1 MKKIILSALV
11 LLMVGTVSQAQ
22 TEKGYYLIGGNI
34 TNLGGSFQKGSSSFN
49 FSLTPKVAWFIKD
62 NIAVGGQVDLGLTTS
77 KDAGTL
83 FSYNVGPLARY
94 YFGGQAIEEVR
105 KTRFFA
111 EANVGFGGENNSKS
125 GVSTNGFVAGI
136 GPGLAYFLNENIA
149 LEALAK
155 FNLKTGFGNSAVAF
169 NPQIGVGFQIHL
181 PSAKLKEM
189 RGDIR
194 K

>member
-1 MKKIILSALV
+1 MKKIVLSALA
-11 LLMVGTVSQAQ
+11 LIMISTVSKAQ

-34 TNLGGSFQKGSSSFN
+34 SNLGGVFQKGSSSFN
-49 FSLTPKVAWFIKD
+49 FNLTPKVAWFVKD
-62 NIAVGGQVDLGLTTS
+62 NIAVGGQVDIGLNTS
-77 KDAGTL
+77 KGAGTL
-83 FSYNVGPLARY
+83 FAYNVGPLARY
-94 YFGGQAIEEVR
+94 YFGGQAVEELK

-111 EANVGFGGENNSKS
+111 EANAGIGGENNSKA

-181 PSAKLKEM
+181 PSAKLKEV
-189 RGDIR
+189 RSDLR
-194 K
+194 Q